1 MRVLIIVLVLL
12 ILAALVGWISFS
24 NEDGRTSIN
33 LETNEIRQDTGEIMN
48 KGSDLLKEAEHE
60 VNPE

>member
-1 MRVLIIVLVLL
+1 MRVLIIILVLV

-33 LETNEIRQDTGEIMN
+33 LETTEIREDTGEIMN
-48 KGSDLLKEAEHE
+48 KGSELLKEAEQE
-60 VNPE
+60 VDPQ